1 MRSSLSLLV
10 SASVGWPVLFAGS
23 ATAAA
28 VLLFVVPPGGT
39 PFVSLKTGNAPATT
53 ISTRVK
59 SFMMR
64 IGDSLLDVED
74 FDAGDCDVTVDI
86 ADGAGVG
93 ADEGH
98 DIAVGGLLHRWHVA
112 AGEDFLLPIA
122 LDPCYGLALANP
134 RKDLPHPCFLLL
146 SDPP

>member
-23 ATAAA
+23 ATVAAA
-28 VLLFVVPPGGT
+28 LLFVVPPGGT
-39 PFVSLKTGNAPATT
+39 AFVSLKTGNAPATT

-74 FDAGDCDVTVDI
+74 FDASDCDVTVDI

-98 DIAVGGLLHRWHVA
+98 DIVVGGLLHRWHVA
-112 AGEDFLLPIA
+112 AGEDLLLPIA
-122 LDPCYGLALANP
+122 LDRCDGLAVDDRREDLAH
-134 RKDLPHPCFLLL
+134 R
-146 SDPP
+146 